1 MNPLR
6 KMIMML
12 GSGRISDDLR
22 AALAAEGPL
31 FMEEELSGSITYRN
45 YRAPSQYS
53 SLRKQATVGA
63 IAVTPQR
70 LVVWTGRDKNIDV
83 PLDHRL
89 RAAINITLDKP
100 DRICFA
106 YDAARFSPDR
116 SGTVEV
122 RLRTAQAPQVADLLT
137 PQG

>member
-6 KMIMML
+6 KMML
-12 GSGRISDDLR
+12 RSGRLPDDLR

-31 FMEEELSGSITYRN
+31 VLEEELSGSITYRN
-45 YRAPSQYS
+45 YRAPGQYS
-53 SLRKQATVGA
+53 SLRKQATSGA

-70 LVVWTGRDKNIDV
+70 LVVWAGRGKNIDV
-83 PLDHRL
+83 PLDHPL
-89 RAAINITLDKP
+89 RAAINVTLDKP

-122 RLRTAQAPQVADLLT
+122 RLRTVQAPQVTDLLT
-137 PQG
+137 PRG

>member
-1 MNPLR
+1 MGDMNPLR
-6 KMIMML
+6 KMML

-31 FMEEELSGSITYRN
+31 FMAEELTGSITYRN
-45 YRAPSQYS
+45 YRAPGQYS
-53 SLRKQATVGA
+53 GLRKQATSGA

-70 LVVWTGRDKNIDV
+70 LVVWAGRGKNIDV
-83 PLDHRL
+83 PLDDPL
-89 RAAINITLDKP
+89 RAAINVTLDKP

-106 YDAARFSPDR
+106 YDAGRFSSDR

-122 RLRTAQAPQVADLLT
+122 RLRTVQAPQVADLLRR
-137 PQG
+137 